1 MIKKTF
7 RRIVNPKS
15 QNIRIDQYL
24 FISGCG
30 LSRTKIREIIEE
42 GKVLVNGRKVRP
54 SYRVKAG
61 DVIIAEFEVDEKPDI
76 IIPEERDVS
85 IIYEDEDVIVINK
98 PAGEVVHPAKGHFT
112 GTIVNALYHKL
123 LNAPGAERK
132 RPGIVHRLDKDT
144 SGVMVIGKSEKAVR
158 ELARQMAL
166 KVAKRIYL
174 AVVWGNLEKSG
185 TITAPIGRHPIHR
198 ERMAITVINSK
209 PAITDYEPLVIF
221 DFATLLK
228 VSLKTGRTHQIR
240 VHMEYLGYPIIGD
253 PVYSGRDMGKIK
265 EVLKGK
271 KAPVEDVLRI
281 MNRQALHAWKLRF
294 IHPRTG
300 KEMEF
305 IAPVPKDMAE
315 LFAFLKKASKK

>member
-1 MIKKTF
+1 MEKRTF
-7 RRIVNPKS
+7 RRIVNQKS
-15 QNIRIDQYL
+15 HNIRLDQYL

-30 LSRTKIREIIEE
+30 LSRTKIKEIIEE
-42 GKVLVNGRKVRP
+42 GKVLVNGRRVKP

-61 DVIIAEFEVDEKPDI
+61 DVIFAEFEVEEKVDI
-76 IIPEERDVS
+76 IIPEEREIN
-85 IIYEDEDVIVINK
+85 IIYEDEDIIVINK

-123 LNAPGAERK
+123 LNAPGVERK

-144 SGVMVIGKSEKAVR
+144 SGIMIIGKSEKAVR
-158 ELARQMAL
+158 ELAKQMAF
-166 KVAKRIYL
+166 KIAKRIYL

-185 TITAPIGRHPIHR
+185 TIIAPIGRHPIHR
-198 ERMAITVINSK
+198 ERMAVTVINSK
-209 PAITDYEPLVIF
+209 PAITEYEPLVLYE
-221 DFATLLK
+221 FATLLN

-240 VHMEYLGYPIIGD
+240 VHMEYLGYPIVGD

-271 KAPVEDVLRI
+271 RAPVEEVLKI
-281 MNRQALHAWKLRF
+281 INRQALHAWKLSF
-294 IHPRTG
+294 IHPSTG

-315 LFAFLKKASKK
+315 LFSFLKKYPKV